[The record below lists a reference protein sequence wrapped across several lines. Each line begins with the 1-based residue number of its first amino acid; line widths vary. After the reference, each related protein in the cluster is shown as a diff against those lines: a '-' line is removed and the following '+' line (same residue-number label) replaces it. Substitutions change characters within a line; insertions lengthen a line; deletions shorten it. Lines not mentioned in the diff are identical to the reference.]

1 MTPDLYDDGLSFVR
15 KRERGRSPCETLL
28 CRSQVQTPAVS
39 CLHEEELTDYLL
51 NLTEESFEEM
61 KEEIERKYRGE

>member
-1 MTPDLYDDGLSFVR
+1 VQP
-15 KRERGRSPCETLL
+15 
-28 CRSQVQTPAVS
+28 QVWTPAVA
-39 CLHEEELTDYLL
+39 CLHEKELTDYLL